1 MLANSRVLR
10 RFFQK
15 LMVPVGIVVYALIA
29 GKVASVAVQ
38 IWGDIALIAT
48 LGIMLVVPMVAILCV
63 ATWRQSRDEIDQ
75 EDRDLM
81 RRLRD

>member
-15 LMVPVGIVVYALIA
+15 LMVPVGIVVYALIV

-48 LGIMLVVPMVAILCV
+48 LGIMMVVPMVAILCV
-63 ATWRQSRDEIDQ
+63 ATWRQSRYEIDQ
-75 EDRDLM
+75 EDRDIM
-81 RRLRD
+81 RRLRE